1 MFIKKKKKKRP
12 LTPNHS
18 SLFKILQKLQ
28 SLLNIQENYSTCKTF
43 LPFFINPFL
52 SSLNKETEKPSLF
65 ALPLLSC
72 TLIEFVWVVDH
83 RHWVA
88 WVAACRF
95 VGRATAPSQGRG
107 RLLMVAW
114 LGSCNDSAGSHQCL
128 GSFFFWLG
136 WWRCSGWVIR
146 NWVFLSWLSC
156 FFVGWKKII

>member
-1 MFIKKKKKKRP
+1 MFIKKKKRP

-43 LPFFINPFL
+43 LPFLINPFL

-107 RLLMVAW
+107 GCWWW
-114 LGSCNDSAGSHQCL
+114 LGL
-128 GSFFFWLG
+128 GHATTQQGAINAWVVFFFG
-136 WWRCSGWVIR
+136 WGGGVA
-146 NWVFLSWLSC
+146 V
-156 FFVGWKKII
+156 VGWFVIGCFYLG